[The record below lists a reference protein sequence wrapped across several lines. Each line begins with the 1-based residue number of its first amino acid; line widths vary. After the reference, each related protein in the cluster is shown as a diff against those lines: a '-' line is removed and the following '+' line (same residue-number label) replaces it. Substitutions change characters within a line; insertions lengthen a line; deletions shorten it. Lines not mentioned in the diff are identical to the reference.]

1 MKPGN
6 DEGRSGVR
14 PSGAADT
21 NKQCLNTTNNQPKT
35 QVTRAILNKLLR
47 DPRLRCVFGLDWAGD
62 VCIAR
67 PGAPDIDFNP
77 INERQITQLLMMV
90 ERIGNLKTVP
100 RSLFM
105 EMLRYVA
112 SHRVLS

>member
-1 MKPGN
+1 VTP
-6 DEGRSGVR
+6 
-14 PSGAADT
+14 
-21 NKQCLNTTNNQPKT
+21 
-35 QVTRAILNKLLR
+35 TRAILNKLLR
-47 DPRLRCVFGLDWAGD
+47 DPRLGCVFGLDWTGD

-77 INERQITQLLMMV
+77 INERQIIQLLMIV